1 MPKGQAA
8 VMYTSHLH
16 IQNTL
21 FNSHVNSIIS
31 DKHLRTGWLWNV
43 IHDVLKIT
51 AAVKIDK
58 CWKFN
63 ILFVWDYKTINDFDS
78 SEISFKYAS
87 KLKITD
93 NIIHNWIWYESNIN
107 VMWVQLSNFCK
118 NISTPTRLDMLA
130 HLRTH
135 YMILSKQLCIHQLF
149 TSNRGSFLT
158 IIISRLNKT

>member
-51 AAVKIDK
+51 VAVKKDK

-63 ILFVWDYKTINDFDS
+63 ILFVWDYKTIIL
-78 SEISFKYAS
+78 EMI
-87 KLKITD
+87 LI
-93 NIIHNWIWYESNIN
+93 
-107 VMWVQLSNFCK
+107 
-118 NISTPTRLDMLA
+118 
-130 HLRTH
+130 HLRYPFNIH
-135 YMILSKQLCIHQLF
+135 LS
-149 TSNRGSFLT
+149 
-158 IIISRLNKT
+158 

>member
-43 IHDVLKIT
+43 IHDVLNIT
-51 AAVKIDK
+51 VAVKIDK

-63 ILFVWDYKTINDFDS
+63 VLFVWDYKNSIL
-78 SEISFKYAS
+78 EMI
-87 KLKITD
+87 LI
-93 NIIHNWIWYESNIN
+93 
-107 VMWVQLSNFCK
+107 
-118 NISTPTRLDMLA
+118 
-130 HLRTH
+130 HLRYPFNIH
-135 YMILSKQLCIHQLF
+135 LS
-149 TSNRGSFLT
+149 
-158 IIISRLNKT
+158 